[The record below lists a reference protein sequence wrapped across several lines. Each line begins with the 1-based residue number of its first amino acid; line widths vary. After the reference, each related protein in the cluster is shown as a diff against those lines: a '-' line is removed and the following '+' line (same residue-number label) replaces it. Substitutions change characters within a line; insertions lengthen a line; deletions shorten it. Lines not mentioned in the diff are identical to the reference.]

1 MSNTGKELL
10 KTLGLFT
17 LGVAFGYV
25 PMFLCF
31 SEDYDT
37 FSWSGFGGS
46 LIAVIFFLA
55 TRYVSL
61 SPGLI
66 ERRNLWQLIGLI
78 VLVVLSD
85 VTWQVAIYE
94 LPCYLN
100 LFPKEYVEDLNADMQ
115 MNLPLYLDFCLLGP
129 IMEEFAFRG
138 VLLGGLLRMRCHP
151 WLAILLSAIVFS
163 AFHISPITFLGITV
177 SGIVYGWLFWRTK
190 SLLPSIL
197 GHLINNAI
205 AGVGTFLSEYYA
217 DPYEEEYTPSVETL
231 VILIAVAI
239 PLLFFALYRINKLI
253 PKNKISENI
262 Y

>member
-100 LFPKEYVEDLNADMQ
+100 LFPDESST
-115 MNLPLYLDFCLLGP
+115 LPRFLFIRPNNGRICIPRGSSRRTASYAMSPMACHIIVGYSFQCIPHIAYNIFGNNGFWYRLWMALLAN
-129 IMEEFAFRG
+129 EEFTSQYFR
-138 VLLGGLLRMRCHP
+138 
-151 WLAILLSAIVFS
+151 SS
-163 AFHISPITFLGITV
+163 
-177 SGIVYGWLFWRTK
+177 YK
-190 SLLPSIL
+190 
-197 GHLINNAI
+197 
-205 AGVGTFLSEYYA
+205 
-217 DPYEEEYTPSVETL
+217 
-231 VILIAVAI
+231 
-239 PLLFFALYRINKLI
+239 
-253 PKNKISENI
+253 
-262 Y
+262 